1 MLTHP
6 SARERPYTRNQQ
18 ATPYFDALEEY
29 VNTGVLTFHVPG
41 HQQGKGSPERFRR
54 FIAENG
60 LKADITQV
68 LGMDDI
74 HRPISVCKEAQE
86 LAADAYGVDH
96 SYFLVNGSSSGNH
109 IMILAGLRPEDVVLV
124 PRNAHRSTV
133 GALIL
138 SGARPVFYLP
148 EYDREMVVDHAPTVE
163 TVRKVLDENPK
174 AKALCF
180 TSPTYYGAAADVEA
194 LVKLGHERGV
204 IVMADEAWG
213 AHLHFH
219 PDLPMSAV
227 EAGADLV
234 IQSTHKLL
242 SSMSQASML
251 HLTGKRVDQ
260 GRLESVLKLFLSTS
274 PSCLFLASL
283 DVARHQMVTEGRE
296 LLERTIRIANKAR
309 RAINEI
315 PGLHCYGEEL
325 LGRPGVH
332 AWDPTK
338 LVITARELG
347 FTGYELERYI
357 RYEHGLQLEMSD
369 LFNTVAMVTIG
380 HREEDVDRLVEAL
393 RGLAVYPREFD
404 LNERIRMFEQKRGK
418 PFELPDFPP
427 QAMTLRQAFDA
438 PYETVTLEASAG
450 CTCAEIITP
459 YPPGIPVLCPG
470 EIITPE
476 TVDYLKMELAAG
488 ANIQGQFDPTMK
500 TIRVVS
506 GQGPILRRL

>member
-1 MLTHP
+1 MDQ
-6 SARERPYTRNQQ
+6 TR
-18 ATPYFDALEEY
+18 TPYFDSLEEY
-29 VNTGVLTFHVPG
+29 VNTGVVTFHVPG
-41 HQQGKGSPERFRR
+41 HQQGKGSPERFRK

-60 LKADITQV
+60 LRADITQV

-74 HRPISVCKEAQE
+74 HRPVSVCKEAQE

-109 IMILAGLRPEDVVLV
+109 IMILSGLRPEDVVLV
-124 PRNAHRSTV
+124 PRNAHRSTI

-148 EYDREMVVDHAPTVE
+148 EYDYDMVVDHGPTPETVE
-163 TVRKVLDENPK
+163 KALDANPE
-174 AKALCF
+174 AKAVCF
-180 TSPTYYGAAADVEA
+180 TSPTYYGAAADVRA
-194 LVKLGHERGV
+194 LVKLAHDRGM
-204 IVMADEAWG
+204 IAMADEAWG
-213 AHLHFH
+213 AHLRFH
-219 PDLPMSAV
+219 PDLPTSAT

-234 IQSTHKLL
+234 VHSTHKLL

-251 HLTGKRVDQ
+251 HLSGDRVDR

-283 DVARHQMVTEGRE
+283 DVARHQMATDGRR
-296 LLERTIRIANKAR
+296 LLQRVIDLAQDAR
-309 RAINEI
+309 RRLNEI
-315 PGLHCYGEEL
+315 PGVHCYGEEL
-325 LGRPGVH
+325 LGRPGVYQ
-332 AWDPTK
+332 WDPTK
-338 LVITARELG
+338 LVITARDLG

-357 RYEHGLQLEMSD
+357 RYEHGLQMEMSD
-369 LFNTVAMVTIG
+369 LFNTIAMVTLG
-380 HREEDVDRLVEAL
+380 TQPEDLDRLVEAM
-393 RGLAVYPREFD
+393 RGLAVYPRSFD
-404 LNERIRMFEQKRGK
+404 LKERLKMFEQKRGK

-427 QAMTLRQAFDA
+427 QAMTFRQAFDA
-438 PYETVTLEASAG
+438 PYETVDLEASAG

-470 EIITPE
+470 EIITQE

-488 ANIQGQFDPTMK
+488 ANIQGQFDPTLR

>member
-1 MLTHP
+1 M
-6 SARERPYTRNQQ
+6 NQQ

-29 VNTGVLTFHVPG
+29 VNTQVVTFHVPG

-86 LAADAYGVDH
+86 LAADAYGMDH
-96 SYFLVNGSSSGNH
+96 TYFLVNGSSSGNH
-109 IMILAGLRPEDVVLV
+109 IMILSGLRPEDVVLV
-124 PRNAHRSTV
+124 PRNAHRSTI

-148 EYDREMVVDHAPTVE
+148 EYDKDMVVDHGPTPATVE
-163 TVRKVLDENPK
+163 KALDAHPE

-180 TSPTYYGAAADVEA
+180 TSPTYYGAAADVKA
-194 LVKLGHERGV
+194 LVKLAHDRGM
-204 IVMADEAWG
+204 IAMADEAWG
-213 AHLHFH
+213 AHLKFH
-219 PDLPMSAV
+219 PDLPTSAV

-234 IQSTHKLL
+234 IHSTHKLL

-251 HLTGKRVDQ
+251 HLKGTRVDQ

-283 DVARHQMVTEGRE
+283 DVARHQMATDGRA
-296 LLERTIRIANKAR
+296 LMQRTMDLANDAR
-309 RAINEI
+309 RRINAI
-315 PGLHCYGEEL
+315 PGLHCYGDEL

-332 AWDPTK
+332 QWDPTK
-338 LVITARELG
+338 LVITARDLG
-347 FTGYELERYI
+347 FTGYELERYL
-357 RYEHGLQLEMSD
+357 RYEHNLQMEMSD
-369 LFNTVAMVTIG
+369 LFNTIAMVTLG
-380 HREEDVDRLVEAL
+380 TQPEDLDRLVEGL

-404 LNERIRMFEQKRGK
+404 LTERMRMFEQKRGK

-438 PYETVTLEASAG
+438 PYETVSLDGCAG

-488 ANIQGQFDPTMK
+488 ANIQGQFDPTLK